1 MHPARES
8 TPLFGPFAGPKR
20 REKHPAVRFDEGPES
35 RLSKGLLERRK
46 GSKSIR
52 DGRDGKKN
60 LQM

>member
-35 RLSKGLLERRK
+35 RLSKGLSERRK
-46 GSKSIR
+46 GSNSVR
-52 DGRDGKKN
+52 EGRAGETK
-60 LQM
+60 LQI